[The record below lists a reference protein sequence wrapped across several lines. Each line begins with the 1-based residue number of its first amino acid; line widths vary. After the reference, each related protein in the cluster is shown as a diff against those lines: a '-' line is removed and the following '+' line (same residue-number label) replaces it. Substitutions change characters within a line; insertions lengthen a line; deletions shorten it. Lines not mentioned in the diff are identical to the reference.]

1 MGAKRL
7 MITLLSCILPCPSFA
22 LPTPTNFPTELLLN
36 GQPIDPLCIF
46 EAESFNKAVDLNK
59 CGIQAESDRK
69 IIDSTP
75 EMIKKGIVG
84 YNYLWPIDKN
94 NTTHANAYSYY
105 SVIGNMKDT
114 YIIYALNN
122 TGGSGQFSGIY
133 YVKRDGN
140 NLRVQLLIGGDRC
153 NGGITNVKYKNNK
166 LLFTMNLTSY
176 DLFDLAND
184 DPHQVKAYN
193 GLSACAVC
201 CEGTANYEI
210 NPNESIDAAKL
221 INVDLGDEIINP
233 SKASQGDYEYCFDSI
248 VADYQ
253 KRGMRNLTLDQVKEL
268 VQLFNTKCF

>member
-1 MGAKRL
+1 MGYKRL
-7 MITLLSCILPCPSFA
+7 SISILSCLLPCITFA
-22 LPTPTNFPTELLLN
+22 LPAPANFPKDLIFN
-36 GQPIDPLCIF
+36 DQPIDPLCIF

-59 CGIQAESDRK
+59 CGIHAESDRK

-84 YNYLWPIDKN
+84 YNYLWPIAKN

-105 SVIGNMKDT
+105 SVIGKTTDT

-153 NGGITNVKYKNNK
+153 NGGITNVKYKDNK
-166 LLFTMNLTSY
+166 LTFSMNLTSY
-176 DLFDLAND
+176 DLFDLAKD

-201 CEGTANYEI
+201 CEGIANYEI
-210 NPNESIDAAKL
+210 NPNENIDAAKL
-221 INVDLGDEIINP
+221 INVDLGGEIINP
-233 SKASQGDYEYCFDSI
+233 SKASQGDFEYCFDSI

-253 KRGMRNLTLDQVKEL
+253 KRGMRILTFDQLQEL
-268 VQLFNTKCF
+268 VKLFNSKCF